1 VHIYIYFSIYK
12 KKNLKRW
19 GYQPI
24 MVRHIKKLKSIS
36 QNLYIIIKIN
46 TKTKIKMPTVISQYN
61 RYTTDAPTDI
71 QTAQFACD
79 VAKRDYMDSNKV
91 ISVRQNWVRVSNER
105 GVSVALD
112 LTAYIRARVDNEK
125 LLNETK
131 AIVAKENAEQ
141 TKSRIGSYISNYKL
155 GKATKKVCDLEKTL
169 RETID
174 IIEVTEMILE
184 RCNERIEGN
193 KTDLDAAVKD
203 KERKNT
209 TMIRAQ
215 DTLYSVKID
224 GGQNKWI

>member
-1 VHIYIYFSIYK
+1 
-12 KKNLKRW
+12 
-19 GYQPI
+19 
-24 MVRHIKKLKSIS
+24 
-36 QNLYIIIKIN
+36 
-46 TKTKIKMPTVISQYN
+46 
-61 RYTTDAPTDI
+61 
-71 QTAQFACD
+71 
-79 VAKRDYMDSNKV
+79 MDSNKV

-169 RETID
+169 RETND

-193 KTDLDAAVKD
+193 KTDLEEAVRD

-209 TMIRAQ
+209 NMIRAE
-215 DTLYSVKID
+215 DNLAEAKM
-224 GGQNKWI
+224 GNGQNNWI

>member
-1 VHIYIYFSIYK
+1 
-12 KKNLKRW
+12 
-19 GYQPI
+19 
-24 MVRHIKKLKSIS
+24 
-36 QNLYIIIKIN
+36 
-46 TKTKIKMPTVISQYN
+46 MPMMIN

-71 QTAQFACD
+71 QKAQSACD

-169 RETID
+169 RETND

-184 RCNERIEGN
+184 RCNERIENN
-193 KTDLDAAVKD
+193 KQDLEQAVRD

-209 TMIRAQ
+209 TMIRAE
-215 DTLYSVKID
+215 DNLAEAKM
-224 GGQNKWI
+224 GNGQNNWI

>member
-1 VHIYIYFSIYK
+1 
-12 KKNLKRW
+12 
-19 GYQPI
+19 
-24 MVRHIKKLKSIS
+24 
-36 QNLYIIIKIN
+36 
-46 TKTKIKMPTVISQYN
+46 MPTVISQYN

-71 QTAQFACD
+71 KAAQSACD
-79 VAKRDYMDSNKV
+79 AAKRDYADANKV

-169 RETID
+169 RETVD

-184 RCNERIEGN
+184 RCNERIEKN
-193 KTDLDAAVKD
+193 KQDLDAAVKD

-209 TMIRAQ
+209 SMIRAQ